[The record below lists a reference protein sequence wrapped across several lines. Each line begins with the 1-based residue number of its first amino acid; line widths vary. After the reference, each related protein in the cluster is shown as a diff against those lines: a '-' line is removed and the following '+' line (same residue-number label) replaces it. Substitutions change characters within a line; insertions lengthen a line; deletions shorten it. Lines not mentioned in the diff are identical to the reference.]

1 VSFFA
6 LFHRHPR
13 PILEPREVRRAD
25 PDPARKDDEII
36 PAPISAMK
44 AMGIIKDAED
54 IIYLGASHGITA
66 THQEGINSE
75 LLRFVES

>member
-1 VSFFA
+1 
-6 LFHRHPR
+6 
-13 PILEPREVRRAD
+13 
-25 PDPARKDDEII
+25 
-36 PAPISAMK
+36 MK

>member
-1 VSFFA
+1 
-6 LFHRHPR
+6 
-13 PILEPREVRRAD
+13 
-25 PDPARKDDEII
+25 
-36 PAPISAMK
+36 MK

-75 LLRFVES
+75 LLRFVESWQRGLREGSWRHRHQIRLRTRSC